1 LCQALPT
8 PGPGS
13 SKTHRF
19 WGGPLQLNLE
29 SLAMQAGHK
38 FCGCS
43 TQAEPIFES
52 RAVLYSISR
61 TKQKLEYPVNFTREP
76 IIETVIMPREGCK
89 LLVRNS
95 KGGGLEEYYV
105 DSIEVVSF
113 GRSFFFRSQE
123 RLKSFLVPV
132 SDYEVL
138 EQKETRMS
146 LKNAPPE
153 RSIKIGGGRE
163 GQVRPPREALPES
176 ESYEPQERE
185 HLEPQ
190 RPPMDQGRKRDKR
203 RRGRRGGGGHSEG
216 SMQMREQPPLEER
229 YPKPGPSETQGA
241 PFEPA
246 AHIEARS
253 DEHKAPSFISKLF
266 PPPPTLIKDSL
277 SRYKT
282 AEPLE
287 GEAEGQKEEKLE
299 DLFFEPPLSPDKS
312 DSNEEEEPPFE
323 E

>member
-1 LCQALPT
+1 
-8 PGPGS
+8 
-13 SKTHRF
+13 
-19 WGGPLQLNLE
+19 
-29 SLAMQAGHK
+29 M
-38 FCGCS
+38 
-43 TQAEPIFES
+43 
-52 RAVLYSISR
+52 
-61 TKQKLEYPVNFTREP
+61 NFTREP
-76 IIETVIMPREGCK
+76 IIETVITPREGCK

-95 KGGGLEEYYV
+95 KGGGQEEYYV

-123 RLKSFLVPV
+123 RPKSFLVPV

-163 GQVRPPREALPES
+163 GPVRPPREAPPEA
-176 ESYEPQERE
+176 EAYEPQERE

-190 RPPMDQGRKRDKR
+190 RPPMDRDRKRDKR
-203 RRGRRGGGGHSEG
+203 RRGRRGGGGRPEG
-216 SMQMREQPPLEER
+216 SLQEMREQPPLEER
-229 YPKPGPSETQGA
+229 FPKPGPSEPQGA
-241 PFEPA
+241 PNEPP
-246 AHIEARS
+246 AHIEARPE
-253 DEHKAPSFISKLF
+253 EHKSPSFISKLF

-282 AEPLE
+282 AEPIEEE
-287 GEAEGQKEEKLE
+287 GLQKEEKLD
-299 DLFFEPPLSPDKS
+299 DLFFEPPLSPEKTDFK
-312 DSNEEEEPPFE
+312 EEEEPPFE